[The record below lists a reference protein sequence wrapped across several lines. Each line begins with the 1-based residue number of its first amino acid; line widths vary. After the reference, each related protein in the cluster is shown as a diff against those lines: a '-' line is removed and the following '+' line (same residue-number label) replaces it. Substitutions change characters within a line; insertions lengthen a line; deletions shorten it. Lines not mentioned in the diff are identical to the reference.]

1 LKRVVGMALAAIVLF
16 PSATVAQAPKEP
28 TCVAQFT
35 QKQYKHYAK
44 AVYKRPT
51 ISRKAR
57 QRLVQMRLCQ
67 HSPKA
72 RANVKRLTHKLKVQ
86 RYHRMHYWEW
96 QRSLL
101 SPGTK
106 AMLARLRGC
115 ETRGIAFPSNYHW
128 DGHHDGAYQYDGAT
142 WHQAGG
148 TGFAYQ
154 ASPAEQDVRTA
165 WFYPSHRGQWACS
178 A

>member
-1 LKRVVGMALAAIVLF
+1 MKRVIGMVLAAIVLS
-16 PSATVAQAPKEP
+16 PATTAAQAPPEP
-28 TCVAQFT
+28 SCVGQFT

-57 QRLVQMRLCQ
+57 QRLVHMRLCQ

-72 RANVKRLTHKLKVQ
+72 RKNVRRLTHRLKVQ

-101 SPGTK
+101 SAGTK

-115 ETRGIAFPSNYHW
+115 ETRGIAFPANYRW
-128 DGHHDGAYQYDGAT
+128 QGHHRGAYQYDWAT
-142 WHQAGG
+142 WRQAGG
-148 TGFAYQ
+148 YGDPAL

-165 WFYPSHRGQWACS
+165 RFYPSHRGQWACS

>member
-1 LKRVVGMALAAIVLF
+1 MKRVIGMVLAAIVLS
-16 PSATVAQAPKEP
+16 PATAAAQAPTEP
-28 TCVAQFT
+28 SCVAQFT
-35 QKQYKHYAK
+35 QKQYAHYARS
-44 AVYKRPT
+44 VYKRT
-51 ISRKAR
+51 KISRKAK

-72 RANVKRLTHKLKVQ
+72 RANVKRLTHRLKVQ

-96 QRSLL
+96 RRSLL
-101 SPGTK
+101 PAATK

-115 ETRGIAFPSNYHW
+115 ETRGIAFPSNYRW
-128 DGHHDGAYQYDGAT
+128 QGHHRGAYQYDWAT
-142 WHQAGG
+142 WRQAGG
-148 TGFAYQ
+148 SGDPAL

-165 WFYPSHRGQWACS
+165 RFYPSHRGQWACS